1 ARSLQ
6 QQRAIGIDQLEVETA
21 VRLAVLLELWQRGLR
36 RRFPARAAGA
46 LRQVAQADRHAQ
58 FAQQRLRVGFAQ
70 APGAVAQQALDLLRL
85 GHQRLVALAQ
95 RRDFRID
102 ALEQP
107 LLGIA
112 PADALLELAPHR
124 RRFVRAGE
132 GLVELEHVGAVG
144 VLGLPGR
151 TRI

>member
-1 ARSLQ
+1 MVCLCVMLFFFFFKQ
-6 QQRAIGIDQLEVETA
+6 KTA
-21 VRLAVLLELWQRGLR
+21 YEMRISDWSSDVCSSDL
-36 RRFPARAAGA
+36 AAGG
-46 LRQVAQADRHAQ
+46 LRQVAQSDRRAQ
-58 FAQQRLRVGFAQ
+58 FTQQRLRMGFTQ

-102 ALEQP
+102 ALEQA

-124 RRFVRAGE
+124 CRFVRTGE
-132 GLVELEHVGAVG
+132 CLVELEDQKS
-144 VLGLPGR
+144 
-151 TRI
+151 TRLNSSH

>member
-1 ARSLQ
+1 M
-6 QQRAIGIDQLEVETA
+6 
-21 VRLAVLLELWQRGLR
+21 
-36 RRFPARAAGA
+36 
-46 LRQVAQADRHAQ
+46 
-58 FAQQRLRVGFAQ
+58 GFTQ

-102 ALEQP
+102 ALEQA

-124 RRFVRAGE
+124 RRFVRTGE
-132 GLVELEHVGAVG
+132 CLVELEHVGAVR
-144 VLGLPGR
+144 VLRLPRRARVGDDRRAPLAQRRPRREQRDRVVVALRHLAAVESGQRGHVLLYCILWPYGR
-151 TRI
+151 ASCREIVCQYWSI

>member
-1 ARSLQ
+1 M
-6 QQRAIGIDQLEVETA
+6 
-21 VRLAVLLELWQRGLR
+21 
-36 RRFPARAAGA
+36 
-46 LRQVAQADRHAQ
+46 
-58 FAQQRLRVGFAQ
+58 GFTQ

-102 ALEQP
+102 ALEQA

-124 RRFVRAGE
+124 CRFVRTGE
-132 GLVELEHVGAVG
+132 CLVRSEEHTSELQSLMRISYAVFC
-144 VLGLPGR
+144 LKKKK
-151 TRI
+151 TTT